1 MQLGAEPYDQE
12 RVITCS
18 LVTWELASFHNS
30 TQGTLADLTMAS
42 LCHRAREDVSS
53 SVPPVAAEEALRL
66 GKDLLLRGDLDRP
79 GTGMPTALSN
89 LEQL

>member
-12 RVITCS
+12 RVVTCS
-18 LVTWELASFHNS
+18 LVTWEPAPFHNS
-30 TQGTLADLTMAS
+30 TQGTLADLITAPP
-42 LCHRAREDVSS
+42 CHGTRQEVSS

-66 GKDLLLRGDLDRP
+66 GKDLLLRGDLGRP
-79 GTGMPTALSN
+79 GTDMPTSLSN